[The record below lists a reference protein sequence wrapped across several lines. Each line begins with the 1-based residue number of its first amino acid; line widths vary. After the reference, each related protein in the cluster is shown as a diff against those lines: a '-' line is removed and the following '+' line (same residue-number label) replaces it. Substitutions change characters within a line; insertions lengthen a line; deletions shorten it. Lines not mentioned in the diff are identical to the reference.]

1 MSRMACASMNNGA
14 SVLPGGQEMPM
25 MQKGSMISEEQW

>member
-1 MSRMACASMNNGA
+1 MSRKACASMNKGA